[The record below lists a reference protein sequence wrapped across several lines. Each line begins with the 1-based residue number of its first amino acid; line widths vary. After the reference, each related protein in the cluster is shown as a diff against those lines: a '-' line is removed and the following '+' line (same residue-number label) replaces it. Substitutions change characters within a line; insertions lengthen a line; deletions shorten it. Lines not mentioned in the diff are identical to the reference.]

1 MDENARWAALHPL
14 NARPDMRRPKAKAAT
29 SFERDRRRGLIT
41 CAWLSAALAA
51 AIIAGGTVT
60 KGNSSSDGDMAYMD
74 PAGSLQAGAVLFVP
88 VEGNVCRK
96 RSIDNESWRIKDDG
110 YVVCDEAVTWNSGA
124 ANQKYFVTVRV
135 DAIRA
140 GFKAVSQGKSP

>member
-1 MDENARWAALHPL
+1 
-14 NARPDMRRPKAKAAT
+14 MRRPKAKAAT
-29 SFERDRRRGLIT
+29 SFERDRRHGLIT

-60 KGNSSSDGDMAYMD
+60 KISGSSSAGEMAYMA
-74 PAGSLQAGAVLFVP
+74 PAGSLQSGAILFVP
-88 VEGNVCRK
+88 LEGNVCRK
-96 RSIDNESWRIKDDG
+96 RSIDNETWRMRDDG
-110 YVVCDEAVTWNSGA
+110 HAVCDEAVTWNSG

-140 GFKAVSQGKSP
+140 GFKAATGQGKAP